1 MYTEEKW
8 LSIFSR
14 WEVSSLPQQEFCEAE
29 GVSYSQFARK
39 RAELLGRGLIA
50 DRKTRPLPKQKTAPM
65 FVPVEVSGA
74 SASKADCH
82 SMIEIQLPHGIILRI
97 PTHVAV

>member
-39 RAELLGRGLIA
+39 RAELLYRGLIR
-50 DRKTRPLPKQKTAPM
+50 DRKTKPLCKQAAKM
-65 FVPVEVSGA
+65 FVPIEVSEA
-74 SASKADCH
+74 SPSKPSCH